1 MLDTALPDLPSS
13 SSSQQRVA
21 LLVGLDMDVT
31 NEVKVRGS
39 VFL

>member
-1 MLDTALPDLPSS
+1 MLDTALPGLPSS